1 MGIILFSTDTNTID
15 EWTKRYELSD
25 ATVCYDLDTLKQ
37 ESSNEDRHLFEKSIL
52 VCDYD
57 TVASELNS
65 LISSK
70 TLPFYTVVLERMPA
84 IATGKMLIKNGIR
97 AYGNSK
103 MSSILFKHLLEVVS
117 EDNTWTYPELTAAL
131 VKSTK
136 KSPLNK
142 DAQELIDS
150 RLTDKEKDVV
160 LLVLDGL
167 TNDAIANELDITT
180 RTVKAHVGSIFSK
193 LHVNDRISLVLLLK

>member
-1 MGIILFSTDTNTID
+1 MKIILFSSDTNTIN
-15 EWTKRYELSD
+15 EWIEKYSLD
-25 ATVCYDLDTLKQ
+25 AASECYDL
-37 ESSNEDRHLFEKSIL
+37 ESYENEISNLEKFIL

-57 TVASELNS
+57 SVANSLNT

-70 TLPFYTVVLERMPA
+70 KLPNYTVVLERSPA
-84 IATGKMLIKNGIR
+84 IATGKILIKNGIR

-103 MSSILFKHLLEVVS
+103 MLAKHFTQLIDTVS
-117 EDNTWTYPELTAAL
+117 NDNTWTYPDLTAAL
-131 VKSTK
+131 VKSTRK
-136 KSPLNK
+136 APLNK

-160 LLVLDGL
+160 LLVLDGF

-180 RTVKAHVGSIFSK
+180 RTVKAHISSIFSK